1 MIKQFMIM
9 AVTALAVIAIEM
21 PYIEDVDAK
30 GFSSS
35 RSSFSSSRSS
45 WRSSSSS
52 KSSFSSYKSK
62 STSKSTTSS
71 SSKPTTAS
79 TKKSSN
85 TKTTSSKFGKG
96 KTASYTTVSSG
107 KQTRNA
113 KAALKSQRAKFKKAS
128 TKTSSAQV
136 KADTTKYRSNKAYAS
151 ARNANPSTYHTRRNS
166 YYAGYTAPSYVYYG
180 APSYG
185 MWDTIFLYSMLSS
198 MNNNNNAGQFAHNY
212 ANDADYQAWRR
223 EAETLAQDNAE
234 LRAQLAQLDA
244 QSAKLAGTPIVDG
257 YVPAGVDAD
266 IMLSQEALISMK
278 PTMTVCVGSQSGA
291 YFRVVAGIMAPGSN
305 SVNMVAV
312 TTSGTPEI
320 LANLANGTCD
330 AGFTQGDGYW
340 NYVEANN
347 TIDLPFERVFT
358 PFKEAVHMVC
368 NEDGPTT
375 IADLG
380 SSNRVWFP
388 PTSGAAETWKNFV
401 GESDKYNKVNT
412 GLNDSSM
419 KVSSYEEALLKVSA
433 DKNSCAMYVA
443 APNSTNLMSNI
454 DKGAKKSK
462 MVLIDVEDGKLGNTT
477 DPSGADV
484 YSFKN
489 ITGYN
494 DLLRQGGCYGYCSG
508 DVKSLFVNADFL
520 VSHQWKEANK
530 ATYNNLAVELLGM
543 SPEISAAVKQ

>member
-1 MIKQFMIM
+1 MIKKFVVM
-9 AVTALAVIAIEM
+9 AAAALAVVAIEA
-21 PYIEDVDAK
+21 PIITDADAK

-52 KSSFSSYKSK
+52 SKSSFSSYKSK
-62 STSKSTTSS
+62 STSSS
-71 SSKPTTAS
+71 SSKTTSTAS
-79 TKKSSN
+79 APKKSSN
-85 TKTTSSKFGKG
+85 TRTTRSKFGTSG
-96 KTASYTTVSSG
+96 KSASYKTVSG
-107 KQTRNA
+107 AKQTRTA
-113 KAALKSQRAKFKKAS
+113 KSALNNQRAKFKKQPSKTANSYSAKPTYTSNS
-128 TKTSSAQV
+128 TYTKARTS
-136 KADTTKYRSNKAYAS
+136 
-151 ARNANPSTYHTRRNS
+151 NPSTYHTRRNS
-166 YYAGYTAPSYVYYG
+166 YYAGYTAPTYVYSAY
-180 APSYG
+180 PSYG

-223 EAETLAQDNAE
+223 EADELAKDNQE

-244 QSAKLAGTPIVDG
+244 QSAKLAGTPVVAG

-266 IMLSQEALISMK
+266 IMLSQEALTSMK
-278 PTMTVCVGSQSGA
+278 PTLRVCVGSESGA
-291 YFRVVAGIMAPGSN
+291 YFRTLAGVMAPGTN
-305 SVNMVAV
+305 AVNMVAV

-347 TIDLPFERVFT
+347 SIDLPFERVFT
-358 PFKEAVHMVC
+358 PFKEAVHLVC
-368 NEDGPTT
+368 NEKGPST

-380 SSNRVWFP
+380 TKHRVWFP
-388 PTSGAAETWKNFV
+388 SDSGAAETWKNFI
-401 GESDKYNKVNT
+401 GESDKYNKVST
-412 GLNDSSM
+412 VLNDPSM

-443 APNSTNLMSNI
+443 APGSSTLMSKI

-462 MVLIDVEDGKLGNTT
+462 MVLIDVEDGKLDNTT
-477 DPSGADV
+477 DPSGSDV
-484 YSFKN
+484 YNFKN
-489 ITGYN
+489 ISGYKG
-494 DLLRQGGCYGYCSG
+494 LLRQGGCYGYCSG
-508 DVKSLFVNADFL
+508 DVKSLYVNADFL
-520 VSHQWKEANK
+520 VSHKWKEANK
-530 ATYNNLAVELLGM
+530 TTYNNLAVELLGM